1 VQQQFNALQANTK
14 AAAASFQR
22 GFATHLG
29 LPRAQ
34 VSIESINP
42 SIGEFDVATDFSL
55 LKTGE
60 SNKDQTAAV
69 MVHVTFHVL
78 VAEKSLPAIQAK
90 VAATK
95 NSQAE
100 LDDLT
105 GLVNA
110 ELASRLP
117 TGTTVEVLVTALNP
131 GETQLLKPTTGS
143 PTPAPTPI
151 PKGHLV
157 HHWTSEN
164 PRPVDCCGE
173 NPIQGKASPG
183 SCHEVG
189 VDVPIRTGSTISL
202 FDDNVQMS
210 GVYKFYMEK
219 DCVATTHGEACT
231 YVEIS
236 DPDFNHHSFPVG
248 LSKIKIQGFDIAG
261 NKHECIKTLIVH
273 DKEPPVFTTPPDL
286 ASKTLI
292 QHVSNAS
299 CTVQNNAPFVSYEG
313 LSFQPT
319 ASDNCD
325 AAVEVVKYIYDL
337 DGNLLYDSKSDDP
350 SGDFSYGPGTYK
362 MVYEAIDD
370 YSFDLPAPV
379 GGSTLKTTHDVTLI
393 LNDVDHP
400 TKISNCPENIDVV
413 IEPNDLGTAE
423 GVVNWTVPEVVAD
436 NCLGMV
442 PAPPAEEINNT
453 APGSKFPV
461 GTTLIKYVFK
471 DGAEPPNIYPHEC
484 KFTVTVTQKENPVDI
499 TCPEDITVVTLPNA
513 AFAIVRWDIAPATQG
528 SDEINVTYPQ
538 GVASGMPFPF
548 GVTEVKAKA
557 VGTLPA
563 GKTGELPFA
572 ECFFTVTVTDDQNP
586 KCDSRE
592 LQCAPG
598 SGEDSVKPFHI
609 CSGPQLNIARDEG
622 YAQTF
627 EYEILSVS
635 LEPTYPTAGCCNSAL
650 DVEHVCDVT
659 SNTAG
664 TPTRLCIPHK

>member
-1 VQQQFNALQANTK
+1 MEEVAVVMQLNVVQSDYKKMKAHPQATAEGIQK
-14 AAAASFQR
+14 
-22 GFATHLG
+22 GFAQHVG
-29 LPRAQ
+29 LESQA
-34 VSIESINP
+34 VGIDSIEP
-42 SIGEFDVATDFSL
+42 SIGAFLLDSKISL
-55 LKTGE
+55 LKISG
-60 SNKDQTAAV
+60 SVQGQTAAPA
-69 MVHVTFHVL
+69 VTITVELRAL
-78 VAEKSLPAIQAK
+78 VAEDSLMDFEVKITS
-90 VAATK
+90 TK

-105 GLVNA
+105 ALVSQQITLGLP
-110 ELASRLP
+110 S
-117 TGTTVEVLVTALNP
+117 GTSIDVMVTAINP
-131 GETQLLKPTTGS
+131 VATTS
-143 PTPAPTPI
+143 TAAPTPPPT
-151 PKGHLV
+151 PKPTLKGAHTV

-299 CTVQNNAPFVSYEG
+299 CTMQNNAPFVSYEG

-400 TKISNCPENIDVV
+400 TEISNCPENIDVF

-442 PAPPAEEINNT
+442 SPPPAEEINNT

-499 TCPEDITVVTLPNA
+499 TCPEEITVVTLPNA

-548 GVTEVKAKA
+548 G
-557 VGTLPA
+557 
-563 GKTGELPFA
+563 
-572 ECFFTVTVTDDQNP
+572 
-586 KCDSRE
+586 
-592 LQCAPG
+592 
-598 SGEDSVKPFHI
+598 
-609 CSGPQLNIARDEG
+609 
-622 YAQTF
+622 
-627 EYEILSVS
+627 
-635 LEPTYPTAGCCNSAL
+635 
-650 DVEHVCDVT
+650 
-659 SNTAG
+659 
-664 TPTRLCIPHK
+664 